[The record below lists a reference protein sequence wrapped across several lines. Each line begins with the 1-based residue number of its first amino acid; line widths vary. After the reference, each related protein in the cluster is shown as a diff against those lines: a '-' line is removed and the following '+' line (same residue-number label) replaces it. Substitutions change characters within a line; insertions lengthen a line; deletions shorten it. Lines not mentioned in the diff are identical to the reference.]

1 MTTTHE
7 RAFAAMGTRCRVT
20 AVGGSEDL
28 VEAARHRILGLEA
41 RWSRFLPDSELNALH
56 AAAGSPCVVSAD
68 TFELVAHLVAAWWGS
83 GGRFDPTLHDRL
95 VALGY
100 DRAWPW
106 PQSAASEGCAH
117 RRGSWRETGAPGC
130 SEIVLQRE
138 SRLVWLPPHLR
149 LDPGGLGK
157 GLAADL
163 VAGELMAAGAS
174 GALVDLGGD
183 LRVVGS
189 PPAGETWRI
198 DVEHPGRPGRPI
210 ARVETRDGAVATSSR
225 GRRRWTGT
233 DGAAVH
239 HLLDPASGHPAEPDW
254 TSATALART
263 GVDAE
268 VGATVAFLD
277 GSLAA
282 APRAIAALLA
292 GEDGTTTTLGRH
304 PELFRVEVAP

>member
-1 MTTTHE
+1 
-7 RAFAAMGTRCRVT
+7 
-20 AVGGSEDL
+20 
-28 VEAARHRILGLEA
+28 
-41 RWSRFLPDSELNALH
+41 
-56 AAAGSPCVVSAD
+56 
-68 TFELVAHLVAAWWGS
+68 
-83 GGRFDPTLHDRL
+83 
-95 VALGY
+95 
-100 DRAWPW
+100 
-106 PQSAASEGCAH
+106 
-117 RRGSWRETGAPGC
+117 
-130 SEIVLQRE
+130 
-138 SRLVWLPPHLR
+138 WLPPHLR

-189 PPAGETWRI
+189 SPAGETWRI

-277 GSLAA
+277 G
-282 APRAIAALLA
+282 
-292 GEDGTTTTLGRH
+292 
-304 PELFRVEVAP
+304 